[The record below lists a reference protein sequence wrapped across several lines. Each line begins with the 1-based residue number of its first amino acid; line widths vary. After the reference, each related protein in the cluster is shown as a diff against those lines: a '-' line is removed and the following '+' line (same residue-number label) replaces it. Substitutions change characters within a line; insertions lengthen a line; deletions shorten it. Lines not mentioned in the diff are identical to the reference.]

1 MDCDMDLLLD
11 MMPSENVV
19 FETIESD
26 KTNEYYQGHAEHI
39 LRNID
44 TVEHYFHFVNTILKK
59 YHTLSDE
66 QQTKIRDRLGL
77 KPVIVEKVVIKE
89 KIVYK
94 KGKKAQ
100 LNQLNQWDDY

>member
-1 MDCDMDLLLD
+1 MDCDMDILMD

-19 FETIESD
+19 FETIESG

-44 TVEHYFHFVNTILKK
+44 TVEHYFHFAYTILKN

-66 QQTKIRDRLGL
+66 QRTKIRDRMGL
-77 KPVIVEKVVIKE
+77 RPEIIEKVVYKD
-89 KIVYK
+89 KVVYK
-94 KGKKAQ
+94 KDKKAK
-100 LNQLNQWDDY
+100 LNQWDDY

>member
-66 QQTKIRDRLGL
+66 QQTKIRDRLGIR
-77 KPVIVEKVVIKE
+77 PEIIEKVVYKE
-89 KIVYK
+89 KVVFKDK
-94 KGKKAQ
+94 KRPKM
-100 LNQLNQWDDY
+100 NFNDDY